1 MNIASQANETRDIT
15 FGIYDRLL
23 DYHHCYADVVLAP
36 AGEDGEPDWTKADP
50 ANVEKLPGD
59 EWPDDEQSARAAC
72 VIVSDVDGCDPDA
85 TFLIRLNDDKPEL
98 IQIHGPESDRAV
110 AESII
115 ARDIGAEPVV
125 RPRSALLTS
134 MEKLAGSLAG
144 KTYEQSDLDRLVPYA
159 EAYGGE
165 VRGNTLFGAAVDGKP
180 CQIAFAATGQA
191 WMYTNHGARPVDLP
205 EKKAGKIKVI
215 DPADWRD
222 RPVPVR
228 EWYVPDVVPGR
239 NVTLLSGDGGTGKS
253 LLAYQ
258 IGIAGALGVETVGLA
273 PTEGRVLYLA
283 AEDDED
289 ELMRRGHDILT
300 ALGHTFADLKDRMRV
315 MPMAGEDAELM
326 FINPERLLQVSH
338 VAEKVEEI
346 VQEFQPALLILDTSA
361 DVFGGDEINRRQ
373 VRTFV
378 SMLRKMAM
386 KHNLAILLLSH
397 PSVAGM
403 QTGTGLSGSTAWN
416 NSVRSRL
423 YLTAD
428 KDDEDLRL
436 LKGLKSNYARKGG
449 EMKLRW
455 HEGAFILDDGKPSPG
470 AALVNKLADKVFIKL
485 LSTINR
491 TGQHVSPSRSPSYAP
506 SIMAKRPD
514 REGTNKRALEEAMHR
529 ALAAGTVA
537 VVTEGPP
544 SRQRQR
550 LVVVAVEVAQGRA
563 DSLPSNG
570 AFQRPSNGV
579 PTPTNGVCSHT
590 PITPVPLEGTN
601 GPLEDG
607 PAPANDNIASSQNA
621 ACRGT
626 PA

>member
-1 MNIASQANETRDIT
+1 MNESQAEFKLSRADMVERMELRLYGDILVPKVEGDLDFDPAAVT
-15 FGIYDRLL
+15 LENLASLL
-23 DYHHCYADVVLAP
+23 RREHP
-36 AGEDGEPDWTKADP
+36 GEDISRGVIYTDDWHCKDRRVRNHN
-50 ANVEKLPGD
+50 NVFISWPSEDGD
-59 EWPDDEQSARAAC
+59 TVLHKQ
-72 VIVSDVDGCDPDA
+72 
-85 TFLIRLNDDKPEL
+85 L
-98 IQIHGPESDRAV
+98 QGPESDGAFIIEDLARA
-110 AESII
+110 AS
-115 ARDIGAEPVV
+115 GGGV
-125 RPRSALLTS
+125 RYFPQKNEDSEERHP
-134 MEKLAGSLAG
+134 
-144 KTYEQSDLDRLVPYA
+144 DFDRLVPYV

-165 VRGNTLFGAAVDGKP
+165 IRNRLDKPVLFGAVVAGKG
-180 CQIAFAATGQA
+180 CQIECLNGQA
-191 WMYTNHGARPVDLP
+191 WMISNRGARPIELP
-205 EKKAGKIKVI
+205 EKKVDGIKVI
-215 DPADWRD
+215 DPADWKD
-222 RPVPVR
+222 RPLPVR
-228 EWYVPDVVPGR
+228 EWYVPDVIPGC

-258 IGIAGALGVETVGLA
+258 IGIAGALGVETIGLA
-273 PTEGRVLYLA
+273 PAEGRVLYLA

-289 ELMRRGHDILT
+289 ELIRRGNDILT
-300 ALGHTFADLKDRMRV
+300 ALGHTFADLKGRMRV
-315 MPMAGEDAELM
+315 MPMAGEDAEMM
-326 FINPERLLQVSH
+326 FINSERLLQVSH

-378 SMLRKMAM
+378 SMLRRMAM
-386 KHNLAILLLSH
+386 KHRLAVLLLSH

-428 KDDEDLRL
+428 NTDEDLRL

-455 HEGAFILDDGKPSPG
+455 HQGAFVLDDGKPSPG
-470 AALVNKLADKVFIKL
+470 AALVNKLADKVFLKL
-485 LSTINR
+485 LSAINR

-514 REGTNKRALEEAMHR
+514 REGTNKKALEEAMHR
-529 ALAAGTVA
+529 ALAAGTVV

-550 LVVVAVEVAQGRA
+550 LVVVADEIAQGRG

-570 AFQRPSNGV
+570 AFQRSSNGV

-607 PAPANDNIASSQNA
+607 PAPANDNVVSNHDA
-621 ACRGT
+621 A
-626 PA
+626 